1 MMQLGIFSWFG
12 FDLPLK
18 KRLELIAKAGFSAT
32 CIWFDNEEP
41 MVKNGQA
48 DTMSGLVHECGLI
61 LDNIHAPF
69 WKSNYLW
76 SESKNEQ
83 SVIHDQLSK
92 SLSFCGKHQIPNMV
106 MHLSAGKTPPPP
118 NQSGLQLIGDLV
130 KQAEELGVTIAME
143 NAEDNGN
150 HYLDFV
156 FTNIQSPNLRFCYDS
171 SHDAIANEFRGQ
183 ALGKWGSLLA
193 VTHFS
198 DNHGINDDHLL
209 PGYGNIDWPRVMKQF
224 PKSSYKGTIMLELD
238 GLEANKGFTAE
249 SFLNSAYL
257 KAQELAEMVENI

>member
-1 MMQLGIFSWFG
+1 MLPLGIFCWFVY
-12 FDLPLK
+12 DLPLE
-18 KRLELIAKAGFSAT
+18 KRLKLIAEAGFSST
-32 CIWFDNEEP
+32 CLWFDKEEP
-41 MVKNGQA
+41 MVRDGQA
-48 DTMSGLVHECGLI
+48 DEMPGLVRQCGLT

-76 SESKNEQ
+76 SESTSEK
-83 SVIHDQLSK
+83 SVIHEELSNA
-92 SLSFCGKHQIPNMV
+92 LSYCGKHKIPNMV

-130 KQAEELGVTIAME
+130 KQAEDLGVTIAME
-143 NAEDNGN
+143 NAEDYGN

-183 ALGKWGSLLA
+183 ALEKWGSLLA

-198 DNHGINDDHLL
+198 DNHGVNDDHVL
-209 PGYGNIDWPRVMKQF
+209 PGYGSIDWQRVMKQF
-224 PKSSYKGTIMLELD
+224 PKGSYKGTIMLEVD
-238 GLEANKGFTAE
+238 GPEANKGFTVE
-249 SFLNSAYL
+249 GFLDTAYL
-257 KAQELAEMVENI
+257 KARELAEMAENV